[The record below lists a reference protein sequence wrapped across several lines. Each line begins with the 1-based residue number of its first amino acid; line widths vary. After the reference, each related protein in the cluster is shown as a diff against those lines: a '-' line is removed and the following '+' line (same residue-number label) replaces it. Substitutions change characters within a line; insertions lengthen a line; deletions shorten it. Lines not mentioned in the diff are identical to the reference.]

1 MPKRSNNLDTLL
13 MSLEMLKR
21 IPRGRK
27 ISAPELQA
35 QLRDIGFDR
44 DLRTIQRQLEV
55 LTSHFEIER
64 DDRSKPYGYR
74 WKELS
79 KGLSLPGLNE
89 QESVLL
95 TLAEQQLRNLLPD
108 NLMRS
113 MEGFFSQARLRLED
127 EKSKGAKAWQQKVR
141 VVSTT
146 QRLLPPKMKKE
157 VFQAVSNALYAD
169 HWLEVTYVNA
179 GGGRTDSKVMPLGLA
194 QQGTRMLL
202 VCRFDGYDDERSLSL
217 HRIHAAKDTGLQFRR
232 PPGFSLECHEAEGRF
247 GFSTGKPI
255 DLVFRLPKL
264 AGVHLTESPLA
275 ENQTFIPTE
284 DGYQFAVTVTESAQL
299 KWWLRGFGK
308 DLDLICPR
316 GYLDS

>member
-1 MPKRSNNLDTLL
+1 

-21 IPRGRK
+21 IPRGRR
-27 ISAPELQA
+27 ISAPELQE

-55 LTSHFEIER
+55 LTGHFEIER

-95 TLAEQQLRNLLPD
+95 TLAEQHLRNLLPD

-113 MEGFFSQARLRLED
+113 MEGFFSHAKLRLED
-127 EKSKGAKAWQQKVR
+127 EKSNSARMWQHKVR

-179 GGGRTDSKVMPLGLA
+179 GGELTESKVMPLGMA
-194 QQGTRMLL
+194 QQGTRLLL
-202 VCRFDGYDDERSLSL
+202 VCRFEGYDDERSLSV
-217 HRIHAAKDTGLQFRR
+217 HRIRAAKDTRLTFTR
-232 PPGFSLECHEAEGRF
+232 PPDFSLERHEAEGRF
-247 GFSTGKPI
+247 GFSTGKHI
-255 DLVFRLPKL
+255 KLVFCLPKL

-275 ENQTFIPTE
+275 ENQTFISTE
-284 DGYQFAVTVTESAQL
+284 DGYQFAVTVTESEQL
-299 KWWLRGFGK
+299 KWWLRGFGR
-308 DLDLICPR
+308 DLHLVRPR
-316 GYLDS
+316 GYLDT